1 MKECFVEA
9 KIALAERNRFPAWG
23 TRGCAKKIGTEV
35 LPRLGRVGVKPRKLE
50 LKRRI
55 EEDTAI
61 VRAVSPPSMFLLK
74 VHPRHLLRDIGGGVF
89 SFLRF
94 FRCLEKKEVRCIFKR
109 RMQSRKGKARRRTTH
124 E

>member
-1 MKECFVEA
+1 MSLKGESFEGM
-9 KIALAERNRFPAWG
+9 IDFPREVREG
-23 TRGCAKKIGTEV
+23 VLKKIGIEV
-35 LPRLGRVGVKPRKLE
+35 LLRLGRVGVKPRKLE

-94 FRCLEKKEVRCIFKR
+94 FRCYERERSALHFQAPDAI
-109 RMQSRKGKARRRTTH
+109 A
-124 E
+124 

>member
-23 TRGCAKKIGTEV
+23 TRGCAKKVGTEV

-55 EEDTAI
+55 EEEIAI
-61 VRAVSPPSMFLLK
+61 VRAVSPSLMFLYSRG
-74 VHPRHLLRDIGGGVF
+74 PR
-89 SFLRF
+89 
-94 FRCLEKKEVRCIFKR
+94 
-109 RMQSRKGKARRRTTH
+109 
-124 E
+124 